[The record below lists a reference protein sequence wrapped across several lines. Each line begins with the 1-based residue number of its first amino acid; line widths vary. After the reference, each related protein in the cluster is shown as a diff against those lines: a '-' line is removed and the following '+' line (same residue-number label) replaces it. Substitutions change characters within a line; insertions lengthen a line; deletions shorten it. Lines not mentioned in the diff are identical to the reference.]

1 MSDDEEAKFNKLLEA
16 LGEATES
23 IEEKINNDEFLD
35 LIEKLNKKHPLMYL
49 PDLLNDFVQGD
60 TLVKMLFKH
69 HLTEHSKVTSLFENS
84 LKFKLT
90 HRIKSL
96 TNSQVSEEKKQL
108 IKQENISH
116 PNIGPRYKE
125 LNTLC
130 KNNIGIINSNLIHN
144 LIRAYTILLFFIQSQ
159 TIKHDEISTLLPN
172 IIENYSHLVRSKP
185 DFNPNLKNFIN
196 DEKINQ
202 IIHELIINEHIFQ
215 DADDPKLYT
224 ISPKYLK
231 IPSLIKN
238 IVANNEN
245 GISYPRLFREVHNK
259 RSLFDLIPNTGIVKN
274 SILELEENNEII
286 RKRGL
291 NTYHDQFFIPKE
303 YEIQHSR
310 LEQSIVQ
317 QGTKKFFGRRITP
330 DLFISELNQLAR
342 GDFEPEDDQVTR
354 IAGMVLSNAS
364 MLQARSQTPPLFD
377 FSVDMSN
384 YQLTP
389 EQLQVMQET
398 KIQLISN
405 IVHISVMI
413 DEELELDLIKDMIR
427 EIPENEQGL
436 IICFKE
442 IYSESLNNFLKT
454 YNTIQIVDETA
465 FRKWCDITPIVPCR
479 LGAVAKIR
487 YGDNAGQLAQ
497 INSINYESGLA
508 DITVFPSMYETTQ
521 YVGSMQEFTFSNVNQ
536 FREISNKYFYF
547 LQLLFDVSYG
557 DEFKN
562 VILDSE
568 NLSNVNVETELDKIS
583 CTFDNHTAEINT
595 AETFSASCNCF
606 VWKEF
611 SDFDGLCPHLI
622 YTYNLWFK
630 ELLDMGERKITSKL
644 LHELHQIKMKI
655 NKS

>member
-1 MSDDEEAKFNKLLEA
+1 MSDEEAKFNKLLEA

-35 LIEKLNKKHPLMYL
+35 LVKISTERHPLMYL
-49 PDLLNDFVQGD
+49 PDLLNDFINGVSIN
-60 TLVKMLFKH
+60 KMILKH
-69 HLTEHSKVTSLFENS
+69 HLTEYNKAKSFFENKLK
-84 LKFKLT
+84 LKFI
-90 HRIKSL
+90 HRQKIWS
-96 TNSQVSEEKKQL
+96 NSQISREKQNEIREQNL
-108 IKQENISH
+108 SNQ
-116 PNIGPRYKE
+116 NIGSKYNE
-125 LNTLC
+125 LMNMSKSNIEKINT
-130 KNNIGIINSNLIHN
+130 NFIYN
-144 LIRAYTILLFFIQSQ
+144 LIRAYTILLFFIDSQ
-159 TIKHDEISTLLPN
+159 TIKHDAIAEKLPN
-172 IIENYSHLVRSKP
+172 MFENYSHLVRSKP
-185 DFNPNLKNFIN
+185 EFNPNLKDFVDDEQIDRIIN
-196 DEKINQ
+196 
-202 IIHELIINEHIFQ
+202 ELIVNEHIFQ

-238 IVANNEN
+238 IVINNKN

-259 RSLFDLIPNTGIVKN
+259 RPLFDLIPNTGIVVNAIK
-274 SILELEENNEII
+274 ELEEQNTIV
-286 RKRGL
+286 RKRGITSH
-291 NTYHDQFFIPKE
+291 NDQFFIPKE
-303 YEIQHSR
+303 YEIQNSR

-364 MLQARSQTPPLFD
+364 MLQARTDTPPLFD
-377 FSVDMSN
+377 FTVDMSN

-389 EQLQVMQET
+389 EQLQVMQDT

-479 LGAVAKIR
+479 LGAVAKIK

-521 YVGSMQEFTFSNVNQ
+521 YVGSMQEITFSNVNQ

-547 LQLLFDVSYG
+547 LQLLFDVSHG

-568 NLSNVNVETELDKIS
+568 NLGNVNIETELDKIS

-595 AETFSASCNCF
+595 AETFTASCNCF

-611 SDFDGLCPHLI
+611 SDFDGLCSHLI